1 MTTAHRD
8 LSSPDLW
15 ERSLERSRYRRALLP
30 DGRRRQNRRKGL
42 STAMAAATMAGPA
55 SPMAFAQVSGKIQAD
70 VPAETSSKRAIEVR
84 EGGLPL
90 RLGSSGALV
99 AQVQKALGI
108 PADGIF
114 GLQTDGAVRR
124 YQARAG
130 LQVDGIVGPATWGA
144 LFPQATAAGAADVPP
159 AVKERLERELRR
171 AGARL
176 DAQQSRSVDDLF
188 GSGAQRDSTAERTRA
203 PEDAD
208 PGGSEGDPQ
217 PAEETPAE
225 AQPGDPPEGGQTQT
239 PTPETA
245 PDEGREPP
253 APVDTSCGSST
264 LTTPVK
270 GTVTSPFGP
279 RWGRNHDGV
288 DVAAPAGTAI
298 RAAACGSV
306 TVAGVQ
312 SGYGNIVCI
321 THSSTFATCYAHMS
335 RFAVSEGA
343 RVRAGQVIGYVGCTG
358 SCTGPH
364 LHFETRVNGEAQDP
378 SPYLNGSRP
387 ARASAASRAT
397 ASSGAAGGPNGATMT
412 AGGGATA
419 SGAGAASQAS
429 WDGSAG
435 AVAASESVATSASGG
450 QIAAGPTTPTSV
462 PVDVATTAQ
471 PVAPT
476 EPVAA
481 PVDPVPAPT
490 PVEPVAAPV
499 EPVAAPVE
507 PVPAPVEPAP
517 VPADPVAAPVEPAP
531 APVEAAP
538 VPVEPAPAPVE
549 PAAAPVEPAPV
560 PAEPVAAPVEPAA
573 APAPVEPAA
582 TPVSPPPAQPE
593 VTAPAPAAPVPAA
606 PAEADATVSEGAA
619 GQ

>member
-1 MTTAHRD
+1 MTTAYRD

-15 ERSLERSRYRRALLP
+15 QRSLERSRYRRALLP

-55 SPMAFAQVSGKIQAD
+55 SPMAFAQVSGKIPAD

-99 AQVQKALGI
+99 AQVQRALGI

-188 GSGAQRDSTAERTRA
+188 GSGAGRDSTAERTRA
-203 PEDAD
+203 PEDAS

-217 PAEETPAE
+217 PSDGEAGG
-225 AQPGDPPEGGQTQT
+225 AQPGDTPEVGQTDT
-239 PTPETA
+239 TTPETA
-245 PDEGREPP
+245 PEEGREPA

-270 GTVTSPFGP
+270 GTVTSQFGP

-288 DVAAPAGTAI
+288 DIAAPTGSAI

-343 RVRAGQVIGYVGCTG
+343 RVGAGQVIGYVGCTG

-397 ASSGAAGGPNGATMT
+397 AGAGAAGGPNGATMT
-412 AGGGATA
+412 AAGGATA
-419 SGAGAASQAS
+419 SGGSASQAS
-429 WDGSAG
+429 WDGSA
-435 AVAASESVATSASGG
+435 AATAGSESVTTTDSGG
-450 QIAAGPTTPTSV
+450 QIAAVPTTPTSV
-462 PVDVATTAQ
+462 LVDVATTAQ
-471 PVAPT
+471 PVAPV

-481 PVDPVPAPT
+481 PVEPVSAPA

-499 EPVAAPVE
+499 EPVAPPVE
-507 PVPAPVEPAP
+507 P
-517 VPADPVAAPVEPAP
+517 
-531 APVEAAP
+531 PVEA
-538 VPVEPAPAPVE
+538 VP
-549 PAAAPVEPAPV
+549 APVEPAPV
-560 PAEPVAAPVEPAA
+560 PAEPVAAPVEPTPAPVEPAPAPVEPVAA
-573 APAPVEPAA
+573 PVEPAPVPAEPVATPVEPTTTPAPVEPAA
-582 TPVSPPPAQPE
+582 TPVTPPPAQPE
-593 VTAPAPAAPVPAA
+593 ATAPAPAA

>member
-1 MTTAHRD
+1 MTTAYRD

-15 ERSLERSRYRRALLP
+15 QRSLERSRYRRALLP

-55 SPMAFAQVSGKIQAD
+55 SPMAFAQVSGKVQAD
-70 VPAETSSKRAIEVR
+70 VPAETTSKRTIEVR

-90 RLGSSGALV
+90 QLGSSGALV
-99 AQVQKALGI
+99 AQVQKALSI

-144 LFPQATAAGAADVPP
+144 LFPSATAAGGMDVPP
-159 AVKERLERELRR
+159 VVKERLERELRR

-176 DAQQSRSVDDLF
+176 DAQQSRSVDELF
-188 GSGAQRDSTAERTRA
+188 GSEAEGDSAGERTRA
-203 PEDAD
+203 PEDAS
-208 PGGSEGDPQ
+208 PGGTEGDQEAPEGD
-217 PAEETPAE
+217 AGG
-225 AQPGDPPEGGQTQT
+225 AQPGDTPEGGQAET
-239 PTPETA
+239 PTPDTV

-270 GTVTSPFGP
+270 GTHTSPFGP

-288 DVAAPAGTAI
+288 DIAAPTGTAI

-321 THSSTFATCYAHMS
+321 THSSTFSTCYAHMS

-343 RVRAGQVIGYVGCTG
+343 RVTAGQVIGYVGCTG

-364 LHFETRVNGEAQDP
+364 LHFETRLNGEARDP
-378 SPYLNGSRP
+378 APYLNGSRP
-387 ARASAASRAT
+387 ARASATSRAT
-397 ASSGAAGGPNGATMT
+397 ASSGAAGGPNGAIMS

-419 SGAGAASQAS
+419 SGAGTASQAS
-429 WDGSAG
+429 WDGSA
-435 AVAASESVATSASGG
+435 AVTSATESVATTDSGS
-450 QIAAGPTTPTSV
+450 QIAAAPTTPTGV
-462 PVDVATTAQ
+462 PADVASTAQ
-471 PVAPT
+471 PVAPA

-481 PVDPVPAPT
+481 PVEPVPAPA

-507 PVPAPVEPAP
+507 PV
-517 VPADPVAAPVEPAP
+517 
-531 APVEAAP
+531 
-538 VPVEPAPAPVE
+538 
-549 PAAAPVEPAPV
+549 AAPVEPAPV
-560 PAEPVAAPVEPAA
+560 PAEPVAAPVEPAPAPVEPAPAPVEPVAAPVEPAPAPAPVEPTAVPAEPVAAPVEPPA

-582 TPVSPPPAQPE
+582 TPVNPAPSQSE
-593 VTAPAPAAPVPAA
+593 ATASAPAP

-619 GQ
+619 GP

>member
-1 MTTAHRD
+1 
-8 LSSPDLW
+8 
-15 ERSLERSRYRRALLP
+15 
-30 DGRRRQNRRKGL
+30 
-42 STAMAAATMAGPA
+42 
-55 SPMAFAQVSGKIQAD
+55 MAFAQVSGKIQAD

-90 RLGSSGALV
+90 QLGSSGALV
-99 AQVQKALGI
+99 AQVQKVLGI

-114 GLQTDGAVRR
+114 GLQTDAAVRR

-130 LQVDGIVGPATWGA
+130 LRVDGIVGPATWGA
-144 LFPQATAAGAADVPP
+144 LFPRATAAGAADVPP
-159 AVKERLERELRR
+159 AVKQRLERELRR

-176 DAQQSRSVDDLF
+176 DAQQSQSVDDLF
-188 GSGAQRDSTAERTRA
+188 GSDARRDSTAERRRA

-208 PGGSEGDPQ
+208 LGGSKGDPHPAEEAPAGGQPGGS
-217 PAEETPAE
+217 
-225 AQPGDPPEGGQTQT
+225 PEGGQTKT
-239 PTPETA
+239 TTPETA

-288 DVAAPAGTAI
+288 DIAAPAGTAI

-335 RFAVSEGA
+335 RFAVSQGA

-387 ARASAASRAT
+387 VRASAASRAT
-397 ASSGAAGGPNGATMT
+397 ASSGASGGPNGATMT
-412 AGGGATA
+412 PAGGATA
-419 SGAGAASQAS
+419 SGGGATTQAG

-435 AVAASESVATSASGG
+435 AIAANESVATSASGG
-450 QIAAGPTTPTSV
+450 EIAAAPTTPTSV

-481 PVDPVPAPT
+481 PVEPVPAPT

-499 EPVAAPVE
+499 EPAPVPVEPAPVEQAPVPAEPVAAPVE
-507 PVPAPVEPAP
+507 PTPAPVEAAPAP
-517 VPADPVAAPVEPAP
+517 VEPVAAPVEPAP
-531 APVEAAP
+531 V
-538 VPVEPAPAPVE
+538 
-549 PAAAPVEPAPV
+549 PVEPAPV
-560 PAEPVAAPVEPAA
+560 PAEPVAEPAEPAA

-582 TPVSPPPAQPE
+582 TPVSPPPAQPQA
-593 VTAPAPAAPVPAA
+593 TAPAPTA
-606 PAEADATVSEGAA
+606 PAQAEATVGEGAS

>member
-130 LQVDGIVGPATWGA
+130 LEVDGIVGPATWGA
-144 LFPQATAAGAADVPP
+144 LFPKATAAGGADVPP

-188 GSGAQRDSTAERTRA
+188 GSDARGDSTANRTR
-203 PEDAD
+203 PPDDAS

-217 PAEETPAE
+217 PAEGDAGG
-225 AQPGDPPEGGQTQT
+225 AQPGDAPEGDQTDT
-239 PTPETA
+239 PAPETV
-245 PDEGREPP
+245 PDERRESP

-270 GTVTSPFGP
+270 GTTTSPFGP

-288 DVAAPAGTAI
+288 DIAAPTGTAI

-321 THSSTFATCYAHMS
+321 THSSTFSTCYAHMS

-343 RVRAGQVIGYVGCTG
+343 RVSAGQVIGYVGCTG

-378 SPYLNGSRP
+378 APYLNGSRP
-387 ARASAASRAT
+387 ARASAASRAA
-397 ASSGAAGGPNGATMT
+397 ASAGAAGGPNGATMT

-419 SGAGAASQAS
+419 SGGSASQAS
-429 WDGSAG
+429 WDGSA
-435 AVAASESVATSASGG
+435 ASAATSESVTTTDSGG
-450 QIAAGPTTPTSV
+450 QIAAAPTTSV

-471 PVAPT
+471 PVAPA

-481 PVDPVPAPT
+481 PVEPVAAPA
-490 PVEPVAAPV
+490 PVEPVAAPPV

-507 PVPAPVEPAP
+507 PVPAPVEP
-517 VPADPVAAPVEPAP
+517 VAAPVEPAP
-531 APVEAAP
+531 APVEPAP
-538 VPVEPAPAPVE
+538 VPVEPAPLPVE
-549 PAAAPVEPAPV
+549 PVAAPVEPAPV
-560 PAEPVAAPVEPAA
+560 PAEPMAAPAEPTT

-582 TPVSPPPAQPE
+582 TPVTPPPAQAE
-593 VTAPAPAAPVPAA
+593 ATAPAPAAP
-606 PAEADATVSEGAA
+606 AETDATVSEAA
-619 GQ
+619 PGQ